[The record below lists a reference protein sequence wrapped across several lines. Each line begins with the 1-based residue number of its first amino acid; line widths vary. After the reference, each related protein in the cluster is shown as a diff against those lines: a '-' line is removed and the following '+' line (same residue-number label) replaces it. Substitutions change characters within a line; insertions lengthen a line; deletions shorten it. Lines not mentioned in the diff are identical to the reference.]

1 MQTSVLTAPLSI
13 VVAVAGCLIVA
24 GMLKG
29 IIGVGM
35 PIIALP
41 LVTMFLDA
49 PAAVMLLS
57 MPLVLSN
64 IPQALEGG
72 EAAQCLLRLAPV
84 LIGMLPGTLAGVA
97 MLLVVK
103 ASVAKLLTGCIV
115 VMVGSLTLF
124 GRNFVLPSKSHT
136 PMGLLSGFSGGV
148 LGGLAAM
155 PGPLVF
161 TVPPRERA
169 PRENVHQGSLHVP
182 GAVRAASGRDADLQ
196 SAFRRAGPGDLG
208 RRGGAGRGRNGHR
221 PAAARQQS
229 RR

>member
-1 MQTSVLTAPLSI
+1 MLADVVFTAPLSI

-64 IPQALEGG
+64 IPQAFEGG
-72 EAAQCLLRLAPV
+72 GAAQCLLRLAPV
-84 LIGMLPGTLAGVA
+84 LIGMLPGTLTGVA

-124 GRNFVLPSKSHT
+124 GKNFELPSKSHA
-136 PMGLLSGFSGGV
+136 PMGLVSGFSGGV

-161 TVPPRERA
+161 TFLLAKGLRGRTFTKEASMLPVAVGVIGQRLSDNIRA
-169 PRENVHQGSLHVP
+169 VMFRRLVLIIVL
-182 GAVRAASGRDADLQ
+182 ASGLELIRKSLC
-196 SAFRRAGPGDLG
+196 S
-208 RRGGAGRGRNGHR
+208 
-221 PAAARQQS
+221 
-229 RR
+229 